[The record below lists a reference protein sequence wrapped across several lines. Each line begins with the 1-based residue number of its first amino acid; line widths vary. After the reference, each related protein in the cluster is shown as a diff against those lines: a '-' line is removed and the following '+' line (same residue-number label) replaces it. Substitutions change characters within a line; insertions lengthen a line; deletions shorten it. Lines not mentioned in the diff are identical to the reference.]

1 MVTEANLGEY
11 YLNEWMMFLEFKR
24 VRYQESEGG
33 GYRNEGFKRHRA
45 AECGN
50 RETSST
56 GPLLDEAVGAGQ

>member
-33 GYRNEGFKRHRA
+33 GWLQK
-45 AECGN
+45 
-50 RETSST
+50 
-56 GPLLDEAVGAGQ
+56 